1 MSKFEIIDLV
11 IGTGK
16 MCERGALIT
25 AHYTGTLTDG
35 SEFDS
40 SHSRGQAFETVIG
53 TGRVIKGWDLGVLG
67 HKRGFASVRAD
78 ESWWK
83 KTAYRSCF
91 FGLWRAFGG

>member
-35 SEFDS
+35 SEFAHRTAVDKPLRLS
-40 SHSRGQAFETVIG
+40 SVQ
-53 TGRVIKGWDLGVLG
+53 GV
-67 HKRGFASVRAD
+67 
-78 ESWWK
+78 
-83 KTAYRSCF
+83 
-91 FGLWRAFGG
+91 